1 MPNVSA
7 KSRQSYQAGLAWQ
20 LIKSSKNK
28 QNLKMPIHPNR
39 TNKSTKKPISKS
51 QIESTNSTNT
61 PKISTQKKLA
71 KNRHSSPL
79 ARLTSK
85 SSQAKMQSESSSE
98 VKSSTD
104 SFYSLGLIASHLFLA
119 RRLKAFITDIF
130 MLYTPILYI
139 ATYVVLGSAEEF
151 RQNQLVIF
159 ICFAIYACIYS
170 LFIAISGQTPGL
182 KYANLKLIYIPKS
195 TSKSIAKSNLD
206 NPNDFIKDSQKVGF
220 FRAFVRIVLWAFG
233 VAFVFGI
240 FTPLFLRK
248 KEFFYDALTS
258 VHIIDSAKIQN
269 KSLAT

>member
-1 MPNVSA
+1 
-7 KSRQSYQAGLAWQ
+7 
-20 LIKSSKNK
+20 
-28 QNLKMPIHPNR
+28 MPIHPNR
-39 TNKSTKKPISKS
+39 TNKSISKSTSKS
-51 QIESTNSTNT
+51 QIESKNSTKQANT

-85 SSQAKMQSESSSE
+85 SSQAKMQSKIDSSSE
-98 VKSSTD
+98 AKSSAG
-104 SFYSLGLIASHLFLA
+104 FFCSLSLIASHLFLA

-182 KYANLKLIYIPKS
+182 RYANLKLICIPKS
-195 TSKSIAKSNLD
+195 TSKSTLD
-206 NPNDFIKDSQKVGF
+206 NFKDFTKDSQKVGF

-240 FTPLFLRK
+240 FTPLFSRK
-248 KEFFYDALTS
+248 KEFFYDTLTS
-258 VHIIDSAKIQN
+258 VYIIDSAKIQN

>member
-1 MPNVSA
+1 
-7 KSRQSYQAGLAWQ
+7 
-20 LIKSSKNK
+20 
-28 QNLKMPIHPNR
+28 MPIRPNN

-51 QIESTNSTNT
+51 QIESTNI

-85 SSQAKMQSESSSE
+85 SSQAKMQSDSSSE
-98 VKSSTD
+98 AKSNTD
-104 SFYSLGLIASHLFLA
+104 SFYSLSLIASHLFLT

-182 KYANLKLIYIPKS
+182 RYANLKLICIPKS
-195 TSKSIAKSNLD
+195 TSKSTLD
-206 NPNDFIKDSQKVGF
+206 NFKDFTKDSQKVGF

-240 FTPLFLRK
+240 FTPLFSRK
-248 KEFFYDALTS
+248 KEFFYDTLTS
-258 VHIIDSAKIQN
+258 VYIIDSTKIQN
-269 KSLAT
+269 KSLST

>member
-1 MPNVSA
+1 
-7 KSRQSYQAGLAWQ
+7 
-20 LIKSSKNK
+20 
-28 QNLKMPIHPNR
+28 MPIHPNN

-51 QIESTNSTNT
+51 QIESTNT

-85 SSQAKMQSESSSE
+85 SSQAKMQGKIDSSSE
-98 VKSSTD
+98 AKSSAG
-104 SFYSLGLIASHLFLA
+104 FFCSLSLIASHLFLT

-182 KYANLKLIYIPKS
+182 RYANLKLICIPKS
-195 TSKSIAKSNLD
+195 TLD
-206 NPNDFIKDSQKVGF
+206 NFKDFTKDSQKVGF

-240 FTPLFLRK
+240 FTPLFSRK

-258 VHIIDSAKIQN
+258 VYIIDSAKIQN

>member
-1 MPNVSA
+1 MCA
-7 KSRQSYQAGLAWQ
+7 KSKQSYQAGLSWQ
-20 LIKSSKNK
+20 LIKSNKNK
-28 QNLKMPIHPNR
+28 QNIKMPIHLNN
-39 TNKSTKKPISKS
+39 TNKSISKSTSKS
-51 QIESTNSTNT
+51 QIESTNT

-85 SSQAKMQSESSSE
+85 SSQAKMQSKIDFSSE
-98 VKSSTD
+98 AKSSTD
-104 SFYSLGLIASHLFLA
+104 SFYSLSLVASHLFLA

-182 KYANLKLIYIPKS
+182 RYANLKLICIPKS
-195 TSKSIAKSNLD
+195 TSKSIPKSTLD
-206 NPNDFIKDSQKVGF
+206 NFKDFTKDSQKVGF

-240 FTPLFLRK
+240 FTPLFSRK
-248 KEFFYDALTS
+248 KEFFYDTLTS
-258 VHIIDSAKIQN
+258 VYIIDSTKNQS

>member
-1 MPNVSA
+1 MPTRPNHT
-7 KSRQSYQAGLAWQ
+7 
-20 LIKSSKNK
+20 KN
-28 QNLKMPIHPNR
+28 H
-39 TNKSTKKPISKS
+39 TKKPASKS
-51 QIESTNSTNT
+51 QIESKISTSPIST

-85 SSQAKMQSESSSE
+85 SSQAQLQSDSSSE
-98 VKSSTD
+98 AKSSADFTH
-104 SFYSLGLIASHLFLA
+104 SLRLIASRLFIT

-182 KYANLKLIYIPKS
+182 KYANLKLIYIPK
-195 TSKSIAKSNLD
+195 TTPKSIPKSTLD
-206 NPNDFIKDSQKVGF
+206 NPKDFTKDSQKVSF

-240 FTPLFLRK
+240 FTPLFSRK
-248 KEFFYDALTS
+248 KEFFYDTLTS
-258 VHIIDSAKIQN
+258 VHIIDSTKIQN

>member
-1 MPNVSA
+1 MPTRPNHT
-7 KSRQSYQAGLAWQ
+7 
-20 LIKSSKNK
+20 KN
-28 QNLKMPIHPNR
+28 H
-39 TNKSTKKPISKS
+39 TKKPASKS
-51 QIESTNSTNT
+51 QIESKISTSPIST

-85 SSQAKMQSESSSE
+85 SIQAQLQSDSSSE
-98 VKSSTD
+98 VKSSAD
-104 SFYSLGLIASHLFLA
+104 FIHSLRLIASHLFIT

-182 KYANLKLIYIPKS
+182 KYANLKLIYTPKSIPKS
-195 TSKSIAKSNLD
+195 TLD
-206 NPNDFIKDSQKVGF
+206 NPKDFTKDSQKVGF

-240 FTPLFLRK
+240 FTPLFSRK
-248 KEFFYDALTS
+248 KEFFYDTLTS

>member
-1 MPNVSA
+1 
-7 KSRQSYQAGLAWQ
+7 
-20 LIKSSKNK
+20 
-28 QNLKMPIHPNR
+28 MPIHPNH
-39 TNKSTKKPISKS
+39 TNKSISKSTNKFTKKPISKS
-51 QIESTNSTNT
+51 QIESTNT

-85 SSQAKMQSESSSE
+85 SNQAKMQSDSSSE
-98 VKSSTD
+98 AKSNTD
-104 SFYSLGLIASHLFLA
+104 SFYSLSLIASHLFLT

-182 KYANLKLIYIPKS
+182 RYANLKLICIPKS
-195 TSKSIAKSNLD
+195 TSKSTLD
-206 NPNDFIKDSQKVGF
+206 NFKDFTKDSQKVGF

-240 FTPLFLRK
+240 FTPLFSRK
-248 KEFFYDALTS
+248 KEFFYDTLTS
-258 VHIIDSAKIQN
+258 VYIIDSTKIQN
-269 KSLAT
+269 KSLST

>member
-1 MPNVSA
+1 
-7 KSRQSYQAGLAWQ
+7 
-20 LIKSSKNK
+20 
-28 QNLKMPIHPNR
+28 MPIRPNS
-39 TNKSTKKPISKS
+39 TNKTTKKS
-51 QIESTNSTNT
+51 QIKSKNSTDIT
-61 PKISTQKKLA
+61 KISAQKRLA

-79 ARLTSK
+79 ARLTSI
-85 SSQAKMQSESSSE
+85 SSQAKSQSKINSSDE
-98 VKSSTD
+98 AKSNID
-104 SFYSLGLIASHLFLA
+104 SFYSLRLIAKRLFLA

-139 ATYVVLGSAEEF
+139 ATYIVLGSAEEF

-182 KYANLKLIYIPKS
+182 KYANLKLIYIQ
-195 TSKSIAKSNLD
+195 KSIQKTTPD
-206 NPNDFIKDSQKVGF
+206 NQKDFTKDVQKVGF

-240 FTPLFLRK
+240 FTPLFSRK

-258 VHIIDSAKIQN
+258 VFVIDSAKIQK
-269 KSLAT
+269 KSLST

>member
-1 MPNVSA
+1 
-7 KSRQSYQAGLAWQ
+7 
-20 LIKSSKNK
+20 
-28 QNLKMPIHPNR
+28 MPIHPNR

-51 QIESTNSTNT
+51 QIESTNSTSAT
-61 PKISTQKKLA
+61 KISTQKKLA

-98 VKSSTD
+98 AKSNTN
-104 SFYSLGLIASHLFLA
+104 SFYSLRLIASHLFLA

-139 ATYVVLGSAEEF
+139 ATYVVLGSAQEF

-240 FTPLFLRK
+240 FTPLFSRK

>member
-1 MPNVSA
+1 MPNVCA
-7 KSRQSYQAGLAWQ
+7 KSKQSYQAGLSWR
-20 LIKSSKNK
+20 LIKSNKNK

-39 TNKSTKKPISKS
+39 TNKSISKSTSKS
-51 QIESTNSTNT
+51 QIESTNT

-79 ARLTSK
+79 ARLASK
-85 SSQAKMQSESSSE
+85 SSQAKMQSKMDFSSE
-98 VKSSTD
+98 AKSSTD
-104 SFYSLGLIASHLFLA
+104 SFYSLRLIASHLFLT

-182 KYANLKLIYIPKS
+182 RYANLKLICIPKS
-195 TSKSIAKSNLD
+195 TSKSTLD
-206 NPNDFIKDSQKVGF
+206 NFKDFTKDSQKVGF

-240 FTPLFLRK
+240 FTPLFSRK
-248 KEFFYDALTS
+248 KEFFYDTLTS
-258 VHIIDSAKIQN
+258 VYIIDSTKIQN
-269 KSLAT
+269 KSLST